1 MSRRLDAAPRILF
14 AHRPVSCQHPPHTV
28 HMCDAPTPTPVCPIP
43 CVPCDMPPLN
53 PCDDLLLGVQ
63 GVILG
68 TACTAGQALVLV
80 VNPELPGAGR
90 FLKAVPVT
98 VDTAVPA
105 SFRYTCEDGE
115 ATLSIWPA
123 HAESDTTPAYVPLR
137 WWFPPSGPIDP
148 NRFYAFISTTVPP
161 IGAVLSGPFFFPF
174 SDTSTDPA
182 SLTNCG
188 AYPLQID
195 YTVGGPNPVAPFL
208 STTFGT
214 QESLVVVKNDGT
226 RPELLLELGTV
237 VVAPYLNKPPV
248 VTTQAASVDAL
259 ADFPV
264 PLGLG
269 VAYSTVFSPIKFHV
283 VTAEVLL
290 P

>member
-1 MSRRLDAAPRILF
+1 
-14 AHRPVSCQHPPHTV
+14 
-28 HMCDAPTPTPVCPIP
+28 MCDAPTPTPVCPIP

-53 PCDDLLLGVQ
+53 PCGDLLLGVQ

-80 VNPELPGAGR
+80 ENPELPSAGR

-105 SFRYTCEDGE
+105 SFQYTCGE
-115 ATLSIWPA
+115 GTAVLSIWPA
-123 HAESDTTPAYVPLR
+123 HAESDTTPDYVPLR
-137 WWFPPSGPIDP
+137 WWFPPSISGDP
-148 NRFYAFISTTVPP
+148 DRFYAFISTEVPP
-161 IGAVLSGPFFFPF
+161 AIGVPLSASFFFPF
-174 SDTSTDPA
+174 SDTNPSTDPA

-195 YTVGGPNPVAPFL
+195 TANAVLDPPFL
-208 STTFGT
+208 AATFGT
-214 QESLVVVKNDGT
+214 QESLVVVKNDAT
-226 RPELLLELGTV
+226 HSELLLELGTV

-259 ADFPV
+259 AFFPV

-269 VAYSTVFSPIKFHV
+269 VAYKTVFSPIKFHV
-283 VTAEVLL
+283 VTAEVPLA
-290 P
+290 